1 MRVRARADVCK
12 VRNQRQ
18 REGKHGAW
26 GQRGKKTKRLEE
38 RVGGRK
44 RMGTGGVGF
53 ENPCLKSHETEISSS
68 FTGKYL
74 KPTMKF
80 HKTYSSIGH
89 NTADWFQ
96 KRINIFQIPVESFA
110 FQFLPECHSGR
121 NVSKINS
128 GVLQRKRGT

>member
-1 MRVRARADVCK
+1 
-12 VRNQRQ
+12 
-18 REGKHGAW
+18 
-26 GQRGKKTKRLEE
+26 
-38 RVGGRK
+38 
-44 RMGTGGVGF
+44 MGTGGVGF

-68 FTGKYL
+68 FMGKYL

-121 NVSKINS
+121 NVSKIDS
-128 GVLQRKRGT
+128 GVLQRKHGT